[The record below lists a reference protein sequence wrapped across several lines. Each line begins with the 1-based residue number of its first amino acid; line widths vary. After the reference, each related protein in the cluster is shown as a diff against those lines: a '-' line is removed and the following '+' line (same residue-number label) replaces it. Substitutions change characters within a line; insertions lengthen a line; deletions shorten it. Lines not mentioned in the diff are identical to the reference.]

1 MRRRATLSSGNPD
14 PAAVAAFAA
23 DLRHSFP
30 GVDVDE
36 TIFQSGAVF
45 IHTRWKQRAWVLMYS
60 PQHDSYGI
68 DELGDDEGFTTGY
81 AHTAESFDEACQ
93 VLLDLLRAAESS
105 EPKR

>member
-1 MRRRATLSSGNPD
+1 MSSRNPD
-14 PAAVAAFAA
+14 PEAVAAFVA

-30 GVDVDE
+30 GIDVDD

-45 IHTRWKQRAWVLMYS
+45 IQIGRNERAWVLMYS

-81 AHTAESFDEACQ
+81 SYTADSFSEACQ
-93 VLLDLLRAAESS
+93 VLLELLRV
-105 EPKR
+105 